1 MTVDLVPHKIGTA
14 PQTLYCRHMNK
25 ITDPRND
32 IAAGI
37 RGFCIANPEADFD
50 MVMDFVDAQIL
61 PFEADDDL
69 CDLALMIMMDVDE
82 TNQST

>member
-1 MTVDLVPHKIGTA
+1 MTLAKVSHKIGTA
-14 PQTLYCRHMNK
+14 LQTLYCRVMNK
-25 ITDPRND
+25 TDPRND

-37 RGFCIANPEADFD
+37 RGFCIANPDADFE

-69 CDLALMIMMDVDE
+69 CDLALMIMLDVDE
-82 TNQST
+82 SNQST

>member
-1 MTVDLVPHKIGTA
+1 
-14 PQTLYCRHMNK
+14 MNK

-32 IAAGI
+32 IASDI
-37 RGFCIANPEADFD
+37 RGFCIANPEADFE

-69 CDLALMIMMDVDE
+69 CDLAMMIMLDVDE
-82 TNQST
+82 SNQST